1 MNVKRILAI
10 LAGVITVGS
19 VVTML
24 FAFDSRYAKTEYVAQ
39 IENRLDTKIKKD
51 RADMLQERMW
61 RLEDRYGCDAKKT
74 DEYRRLESERQTI
87 MDGLR
92 NRKDFQY

>member
-1 MNVKRILAI
+1 MNINKILAI

-24 FAFDSRYAKTEYVAQ
+24 FAFDSRYAKAEYVAQ

-61 RLEDRYGCDAKKT
+61 RLEDRYGVDVKKM
-74 DEYRRLESERQTI
+74 DEYRRLDSERQII
-87 MDGLR
+87 MDNLR
-92 NRKDFQY
+92 NIKELD